1 MPFVTDNQT
10 QLILQ
15 ALEEAETQNPDL
27 GTYYEFH
34 RTLLQILDGAKADMS
49 GTLDM
54 VDGEALQA
62 RMLQGL
68 PLLSFAQLPVE
79 AERFAKSVSTVAQLL
94 KDYDPELA
102 EQTIPDSPAECL
114 ATARQRFEE
123 GQAGKEHDREQGEI
137 TLAQVSVDLALKPY
151 LEWAAEQVLPHL
163 NQELW
168 KWGYCPVCGGAPDFA
183 ALDEE
188 TGARH
193 LLCSRCD
200 SLWLYRRLGCPFCG
214 TTDHT
219 KLFYY
224 PSEDNVYRLYVC
236 ETCQRYLKAIDL
248 RETGREVLLPVER
261 VTTVSMDAAAWQK
274 GYR

>member
-1 MPFVTDNQT
+1 MAGGKT

-15 ALEEAETQNPDL
+15 ALEEAEVQNPEL
-27 GTYYEFH
+27 SAYYRFH
-34 RTLLQILDGAKADMS
+34 RALFKVLDQIKGEISRTLGVA
-49 GTLDM
+49 G
-54 VDGEALQA
+54 GEALQA
-62 RMLQGL
+62 RLLQGL
-68 PLLSFAQLPVE
+68 PALSFVQLPLE
-79 AERFAKSVSTVAQLL
+79 AEQLAHLVSVVAQLL
-94 KDYDPELA
+94 MDYDPELA
-102 EQTIPDSPAECL
+102 GQMIPDSPAECL
-114 ATARQRFEE
+114 ALARQRFEE
-123 GQAGKEHDREQGEI
+123 GQAGKEYGGERGEI
-137 TLAQVSVDLALKPY
+137 TLAQVSADLALKPY

-168 KWGYCPVCGGAPDFA
+168 RRGYCPVCGGAPDFA

-200 SLWLYRRLGCPFCG
+200 NLWLYRRLGCPFCG

-236 ETCQRYLKAIDL
+236 EACQRYLKAIDL
-248 RETGREVLLPVER
+248 REAGREVLLPVER
-261 VTTVSMDAAAWQK
+261 VTTVAMDAAAWQK

>member
-1 MPFVTDNQT
+1 MVGNKSR
-10 QLILQ
+10 LILQ
-15 ALEEAETQNPDL
+15 ALEEAEAQNPEL
-27 GTYYEFH
+27 SAYYQFH
-34 RTLLQILDGAKADMS
+34 HALFKVLDQAKGEIS

-54 VDGEALQA
+54 AGGEALQA
-62 RMLQGL
+62 RLLQGL
-68 PLLSFAQLPVE
+68 SALSFAQLPLEVE
-79 AERFAKSVSTVAQLL
+79 QFACLLSTVAQLL
-94 KDYDPELA
+94 MEYDPELA
-102 EQTIPDSPAECL
+102 GQTIPDSPAECL

-123 GQAGKEHDREQGEI
+123 GQAGKEHGGEHGDR
-137 TLAQVSVDLALKPY
+137 TLTQVSVDLALKPY
-151 LEWAAEQVLPHL
+151 LERAAEQVLPHL

-168 KWGYCPVCGGAPDFA
+168 KRGYCPVCGGAPDFA
-183 ALDEE
+183 VLDEDA
-188 TGARH
+188 GARH

-200 SLWLYRRLGCPFCG
+200 SVWLYQRLGCPFCG

-219 KLFYY
+219 QLFYY

-261 VTTVSMDAAAWQK
+261 VTTVAIDAAAWQK